1 MLYFPFIYFT
11 TLLLAVIRKR
21 GFDMSAYM
29 IFIYAISSFFSI
41 ILYNQNYDYDLVYFS
56 KIDISPLPTIIY
68 CGLITFCIY
77 PFYKYNSNRLNI
89 SNIAPL
95 KNSTFFKG
103 LIFIFISVFILII
116 LLFYDQIVFNLF
128 IGDLGEI
135 RVDSYNG
142 MTTSITDSLTGIS
155 RIIATIVMILGHSA
169 YYSTILL

>member
-103 LIFIFISVFILII
+103 LILSLIHISEPTRP
-116 LLFYDQIVFNLF
+116 Y
-128 IGDLGEI
+128 
-135 RVDSYNG
+135 
-142 MTTSITDSLTGIS
+142 
-155 RIIATIVMILGHSA
+155 
-169 YYSTILL
+169 

>member
-77 PFYKYNSNRLNI
+77 PFYKYNSNRLKR
-89 SNIAPL
+89 
-95 KNSTFFKG
+95 KNKAILDFKI
-103 LIFIFISVFILII
+103 LPSIHDFLLLVILIKYKQYCSSQKFDFFQRSDI
-116 LLFYDQIVFNLF
+116 YIY
-128 IGDLGEI
+128 IGI
-135 RVDSYNG
+135 YSYNF
-142 MTTSITDSLTGIS
+142 TFLRSN
-155 RIIATIVMILGHSA
+155 RI
-169 YYSTILL
+169 